1 MQEVERTAVFD
12 PGDGAP
18 PFRRGVLL
26 ILVNKTGEIFAGE
39 RTDMPQD
46 GKPWQMPQGGIK
58 AFFIGTHLRRQET
71 AEEAAFRELR
81 EEVGANVRADLISIG
96 SKPIAFAFDRGGND
110 KYRGQM
116 LTPVLLRYV
125 GGKIDLTRK
134 EDGDTKPAF
143 ANYGWFTQTDIV
155 ANATAVKAPVYAEAL
170 RLLAPAFANLAPRP
184 PDGSRVVVGDFRS
197 SRNTPK

>member
-1 MQEVERTAVFD
+1 MTEVERTAVFD
-12 PGDGAP
+12 PGDGKP

-26 ILVNKTGEIFAGE
+26 ILVNSQSEIFAGE
-39 RTDMPQD
+39 RTDIPQD
-46 GKPWQMPQGGIK
+46 GKLWQMPQGGIK
-58 AFFIGTHLRRQET
+58 SFFIGNHLRRQET

-81 EEVGANVRADLISIG
+81 EEVGPKVQAELISVG
-96 SKPIAFAFDRGGND
+96 ATPIAFAFDRSGND

-125 GGKIDLTRK
+125 GGKIDITRK

-143 ANYGWFTQTDIV
+143 SNYGWFPATEII

-170 RLLAPAFANLAPRP
+170 RLMTPALTNLGTRLPE
-184 PDGSRVVVGDFRS
+184 GKIVVGDFRS
-197 SRNTPK
+197 RRNTPQ